1 MKSGGKVY
9 GSNYK
14 TYNKKAVKT
23 TQYQNLV
30 MNVKLNH

>member
-1 MKSGGKVY
+1 MKSDGKVY

-23 TQYQNLV
+23 PDELLPHKNL
-30 MNVKLNH
+30 

>member
-1 MKSGGKVY
+1 MLKIRSELRDKSELR
-9 GSNYK
+9 
-14 TYNKKAVKT
+14 